1 MQMGFGM
8 RLNKYTAAQH
18 ASGFFINIF
27 LIIVSVTCVFPL
39 LWMFGS
45 SLKTQSTIFSDMSV
59 IPRAMHW
66 ENFYLAWTKGG
77 FGVYFLN
84 SLFYT
89 VVVVFGIVMV
99 SSLAAYAFSRM
110 NFPGKNLLF
119 FMFLAAM
126 MIPLP
131 GSFVPLYV
139 LVNNVRNVLL
149 NTTAAAT
156 PFLLKVF
163 PQSVVFGI
171 TSFIEDQF
179 YPRTAYILCM
189 INVGLSFSIYM
200 LKTFFDRM
208 PKELEDAARIDG
220 CSRLGIWRH
229 VALPLA
235 KPAIAVIIIYNAL
248 NVWNEYILAN
258 LILSSKNLMPL
269 QRGLMVFQGEHIT
282 QYPLLMAGMTITV
295 VPILIIY
302 LVMQRFIIKG
312 ITAGAVVG

>member
-1 MQMGFGM
+1 M
-8 RLNKYTAAQH
+8 RLNKQTLLQTLSNSLIH
-18 ASGFFINIF
+18 VF
-27 LIIVSVTCVFPL
+27 LIIVSLTCVFPL
-39 LWMFGS
+39 LWMLGS
-45 SLKTQSTIFSDMSV
+45 SLKTQSTIFSDMSL
-59 IPRAMHW
+59 IPRSMHW
-66 ENFYLAWTKGG
+66 GNFYLAWTKGG
-77 FGVYFLN
+77 FGMYFLN

-89 VVVVFGIVMV
+89 VVVVFGIVII
-99 SSLAAYAFSRM
+99 SSWAAYAFSRM
-110 NFPGKNLLF
+110 NFPGKNVFF

-139 LVNNVRNVLL
+139 LVNTVRNFLL
-149 NTTAAAT
+149 NFLSAAT

-163 PQSVVFGI
+163 PAVFVDNLI
-171 TSFIEDQF
+171 TFIEDQF

-189 INVGLSFSIYM
+189 INVGLSFSIYL
-200 LKTFFDRM
+200 LKTFFDKM
-208 PKELEDAARIDG
+208 PKEREDAARIDG

-229 VALPLA
+229 VAIPLA
-235 KPAIAVIIIYNAL
+235 KPAIAVIVIYNAL

-258 LILSSKNLMPL
+258 LILSSKDLMPL

-295 VPILIIY
+295 LPILIIY
-302 LVMQRFIIKG
+302 LLMQRFIIKG

>member
-1 MQMGFGM
+1 M

-18 ASGFFINIF
+18 TSGFFINVF

-39 LWMFGS
+39 LWMLGS

-66 ENFYLAWTKGG
+66 ENFYLAWTRGG

-139 LVNNVRNVLL
+139 LVNNVRNALL
-149 NTTAAAT
+149 NVMAAAT
-156 PFLLKVF
+156 PLLLKVF
-163 PQSVVFGI
+163 PQSVVIGL
-171 TSFIEDQF
+171 TSFIENQF

-295 VPILIIY
+295 LPILIIY

>member
-1 MQMGFGM
+1 MN
-8 RLNKYTAAQH
+8 LNRYTAQQFVANSLVH
-18 ASGFFINIF
+18 VF
-27 LIIVSVTCVFPL
+27 LITVAVTCIFPL

-45 SLKTQSTIFSDMSV
+45 ALKTQSTVFSDMSLL
-59 IPRAMHW
+59 PRSMHW
-66 ENFYLAWTKGG
+66 ENFILACTKGG
-77 FGVYFLN
+77 FGVYLLN
-84 SLFYT
+84 SCVYT
-89 VVVVFGIVMV
+89 VIVVFGIVIF
-99 SSLAAYAFSRM
+99 SSWAAFAFSRM
-110 NFPGKNLLF
+110 NFPGKNLFF
-119 FMFLAAM
+119 FMFLGAM

-139 LVNNVRNVLL
+139 LVNNVRNILL
-149 NTTAAAT
+149 NSMNASL
-156 PFLLKVF
+156 PFLLKVLPDAF
-163 PQSVVFGI
+163 VYNLI
-171 TSFIEDQF
+171 DFIENQL

-200 LKTFFDRM
+200 LKTFFDKM

-220 CSRLGIWRH
+220 CTRLGIWWH

-258 LILSSKNLMPL
+258 LILSSKDLMPL

-295 VPILIIY
+295 LPILIIY

>member
-1 MQMGFGM
+1 M
-8 RLNKYTAAQH
+8 RLNKYTATQH
-18 ASGFFINIF
+18 VSGFFVNVF

-149 NTTAAAT
+149 NTMAAAT
-156 PFLLKVF
+156 PFLLKVL
-163 PQSVVFGI
+163 PQSVVIGI

-295 VPILIIY
+295 LPILIIY
-302 LVMQRFIIKG
+302 LIMQRFIIKG

>member
-1 MQMGFGM
+1 M
-8 RLNKYTAAQH
+8 
-18 ASGFFINIF
+18 
-27 LIIVSVTCVFPL
+27 
-39 LWMFGS
+39 
-45 SLKTQSTIFSDMSV
+45 
-59 IPRAMHW
+59 
-66 ENFYLAWTKGG
+66 
-77 FGVYFLN
+77 YFLN

-89 VVVVFGIVMV
+89 TIVVFGIVIV

-119 FMFLAAM
+119 FMFLGAM

-149 NTTAAAT
+149 DGLAAVT
-156 PFLLKVF
+156 PVLLKVF
-163 PQSVVFGI
+163 PSSFVYGL
-171 TSFIEDQF
+171 TGFIEGQL

-189 INVGLSFSIYM
+189 INVGLSLSIYM

-220 CSRLGIWRH
+220 CTRLGIWRH
-229 VALPLA
+229 VAIPLA
-235 KPAIAVIIIYNAL
+235 KPAIAVIVIYNAL
-248 NVWNEYILAN
+248 SVWNEYILAN

-295 VPILIIY
+295 LPILIIY
-302 LVMQRFIIKG
+302 LLMQRYIIKG

>member
-1 MQMGFGM
+1 M

-18 ASGFFINIF
+18 ASGFFINVF

-66 ENFYLAWTKGG
+66 ENFYLAWTRGG

-149 NTTAAAT
+149 NVMAAAT
-156 PFLLKVF
+156 PLLLKVF
-163 PQSVVFGI
+163 PQSVVIGL

-295 VPILIIY
+295 LPILIIY

>member
-1 MQMGFGM
+1 M

-59 IPRAMHW
+59 IPASMHW

-89 VVVVFGIVMV
+89 TIVVFGIVMV

-149 NTTAAAT
+149 NAMAAST

-163 PQSVVFGI
+163 PQSVVIGL

>member
-1 MQMGFGM
+1 
-8 RLNKYTAAQH
+8 
-18 ASGFFINIF
+18 
-27 LIIVSVTCVFPL
+27 
-39 LWMFGS
+39 MFGS

-66 ENFYLAWTKGG
+66 ENFYLAWTRGG

-149 NTTAAAT
+149 NVMAAAT
-156 PFLLKVF
+156 PLLLKVF
-163 PQSVVFGI
+163 PQSVVIGL

-295 VPILIIY
+295 LPILIIY

>member
-1 MQMGFGM
+1 M
-8 RLNKYTAAQH
+8 RFNKYIAAQIVTNTLVH
-18 ASGFFINIF
+18 VF
-27 LIIVSVTCVFPL
+27 LLIVAVTCVFPL
-39 LWMFGS
+39 LWMLGS
-45 SLKTQSTIFSDMSV
+45 SLKTQSTVFSDMSI
-59 IPRAMHW
+59 IPRSMHW

-89 VVVVFGIVMV
+89 IVVVFGIVIV
-99 SSLAAYAFSRM
+99 SSWAAYAFSRM

-119 FMFLAAM
+119 FMFLGAM

-139 LVNNVRNVLL
+139 LVNTVRNFLL
-149 NTTAAAT
+149 NFVDAAT
-156 PFLLKVF
+156 PFLLKVLPDAF
-163 PQSVVFGI
+163 VYNMI
-171 TSFIEDQF
+171 AFIENQF
-179 YPRTAYILCM
+179 YPRAAYILCM

-200 LKTFFDRM
+200 LKTFFDKM

-220 CSRLGIWRH
+220 CSRFGIWRH

-235 KPAIAVIIIYNAL
+235 KPAIAVIVIYNAL

-295 VPILIIY
+295 LPILIIY
-302 LVMQRFIIKG
+302 LMMQRFIIKG

>member
-1 MQMGFGM
+1 M
-8 RLNKYTAAQH
+8 RLNKYTITQSVSSA
-18 ASGFFINIF
+18 FIHVF

-39 LWMFGS
+39 LWMLGS
-45 SLKTQSTIFSDMSV
+45 SLKTQSTVFSDMSLV
-59 IPRAMHW
+59 PRAMHW
-66 ENFYLAWTKGG
+66 ENFYMAWTKGG
-77 FGVYFLN
+77 FGIYFLN

-89 VVVVFGIVMV
+89 VIVVFGIVIV
-99 SSLAAYAFSRM
+99 SSWAAYAFSRM
-110 NFPGKNLLF
+110 SFPGKNLIF
-119 FMFLAAM
+119 FMFLGAM

-149 NTTAAAT
+149 NTMNAAT
-156 PFLLKVF
+156 PWLLKF
-163 PQSVVFGI
+163 LPQAFVYGSV
-171 TSFIEDQF
+171 SFIEDQL
-179 YPRTAYILCM
+179 YPRLAYVLCM
-189 INVGLSFSIYM
+189 INVGLSLSIYM
-200 LKTFFDRM
+200 LKTFFDKM

-220 CSRLGIWRH
+220 CSKMGIWRH

-235 KPAIAVIIIYNAL
+235 KPAIAVIVIYNAL
-248 NVWNEYILAN
+248 SVWNEYILAN

-295 VPILIIY
+295 LPILIIY
-302 LVMQRFIIKG
+302 LLMQKFIIKG

>member
-1 MQMGFGM
+1 M
-8 RLNKYTAAQH
+8 RFNKYIVTQALSNSLVH
-18 ASGFFINIF
+18 VF
-27 LIIVSVTCVFPL
+27 LLLVAVTCVFPL

-45 SLKTQSTIFSDMSV
+45 SLKTQSTIFSDMSLV
-59 IPRAMHW
+59 PRAMHW

-77 FGVYFLN
+77 FGMYFLN

-89 VVVVFGIVMV
+89 TIVVFGIVIV

-119 FMFLAAM
+119 FMFLGAM

-149 NTTAAAT
+149 DGLAAVT
-156 PFLLKVF
+156 PVLLKVF
-163 PQSVVFGI
+163 PSSFVYGL
-171 TSFIEDQF
+171 TGFIEGQL

-189 INVGLSFSIYM
+189 INVGLSLSIYM

-220 CSRLGIWRH
+220 CTRLGIWRH
-229 VALPLA
+229 VAIPLA
-235 KPAIAVIIIYNAL
+235 KPAIAVIVIYNAL
-248 NVWNEYILAN
+248 SVWNEYILAN

-295 VPILIIY
+295 LPILIIY
-302 LVMQRFIIKG
+302 LLMQRYIIKG

>member
-1 MQMGFGM
+1 MEM
-8 RLNKYTAAQH
+8 NKYKILTAI
-18 ASGFFINIF
+18 SDIFIHIF
-27 LIIVSVTCVFPL
+27 LGIVALTCVFPL
-39 LWMFGS
+39 LWMLGS
-45 SLKTQSTIFSDMSV
+45 SLKTQSTVFSDMSI
-59 IPRAMHW
+59 IPRIMHW
-66 ENFYLAWTKGG
+66 ENFYLAWTNGG
-77 FGVYFLN
+77 FGIYFLN

-89 VVVVFGIVMV
+89 IIVVFGIVIV
-99 SSLAAYAFSRM
+99 SSWAAYAFSRM

-149 NTTAAAT
+149 NSLNSST
-156 PFLLKVF
+156 PFLLKFLPEAFVYKL
-163 PQSVVFGI
+163 I
-171 TSFIEDQF
+171 TFIEGQF
-179 YPRTAYILCM
+179 YPRFAYILCM
-189 INVGLSFSIYM
+189 INVGLSFSIFM
-200 LKTFFDRM
+200 LKTFFDKM

-220 CSRLGIWRH
+220 CSLLGIWRH

-235 KPAIAVIIIYNAL
+235 KPAIAVIVIYNAL

-295 VPILIIY
+295 LPILIIY
-302 LVMQRFIIKG
+302 LLMQKFIIKG